1 MTSHLSSACL
11 LMQQKGTAHDL
22 QCVQGKCECMA
33 ADAPPYGKEDE
44 PKYFQGREMPAE
56 LCRAVDGLMKDLP
69 LKKLRNFGGKLGAEL
84 AEMQCTTAGQ
94 VAALPHKAL
103 VARFGEE
110 RATFIAR
117 AVRGYSD
124 EPVQVSVCFCLVSV
138 LAGLMGLFGWHRRK
152 TDCQSWE
159 Y

>member
-1 MTSHLSSACL
+1 
-11 LMQQKGTAHDL
+11 
-22 QCVQGKCECMA
+22 
-33 ADAPPYGKEDE
+33 
-44 PKYFQGREMPAE
+44 
-56 LCRAVDGLMKDLP
+56 MKDLP

-103 VARFGEE
+103 IARFGEE

-124 EPVQVSVCFCLVSV
+124 EPVQVSTASVLCCLGSL
-138 LAGLMGLFGWHRRK
+138 LAGLMRVCISHASQPNRLPILRVLAWSFWTSH
-152 TDCQSWE
+152 
-159 Y
+159 